1 MYIYSCTGFPTFLF
15 VSILGT
21 DWVDPEDPT
30 VIAENELLTA
40 ASSIE
45 AAAKK
50 LSQLQPRQKAKVFDN
65 THGFDGMVEAKNHN
79 FIRCFLILE
88 HFFTVWL
95 WL

>member
-1 MYIYSCTGFPTFLF
+1 MHGVSGKNGKVIIGFLF
-15 VSILGT
+15 YLNPGT

-50 LSQLQPRQKAKVFDN
+50 LSQLKPRPERKVSVLCLFHQIMALTLCD
-65 THGFDGMVEAKNHN
+65 HYK
-79 FIRCFLILE
+79 
-88 HFFTVWL
+88 
-95 WL
+95 